1 LPRLVIVTLYN
12 LLHVKRHC
20 RHLFGMVGASDRHT
34 GNGHVGVADG
44 FDFLDPMPLAEV
56 IELGENRIQ

>member
-1 LPRLVIVTLYN
+1 
-12 LLHVKRHC
+12 
-20 RHLFGMVGASDRHT
+20 MVGASDRHT

-44 FDFLDPMPLAEV
+44 FDFLDPMLLAEV